1 MLKSKYITKEDFKEY
16 WGQDL
21 ENLIK
26 EDDNP
31 SATTERL
38 LFRNE
43 IRIQAWL
50 NYKTHRNIDRIYPNF
65 TDYQKQC
72 YKFALLEQL
81 MYTIRSGDLFQDSGY
96 DMERGI
102 IIENNKKKDILVC
115 EPAIEQL
122 SNCGLFSR
130 KVKKGGWVDGTW
142 WY

>member
-1 MLKSKYITKEDFKEY
+1 
-16 WGQDL
+16 
-21 ENLIK
+21 
-26 EDDNP
+26 
-31 SATTERL
+31 
-38 LFRNE
+38 
-43 IRIQAWL
+43 
-50 NYKTHRNIDRIYPNF
+50 
-65 TDYQKQC
+65 
-72 YKFALLEQL
+72 